1 MKIKHLITIG
11 IVLLALIASVASASI
26 LIVSGGQS
34 INISPLYKGL
44 VGHWKLDSDSEKVG
58 SELLSNGAFAT
69 TNGIVAPEGFVVVPG
84 SSTYGT
90 EDFAVAKYEMKNV
103 GGVATS
109 QAADTPWV
117 SISQT
122 DSITECSAL
131 GSKYHLITND
141 EWMTTARNAEQV
153 ASNWSGGSVGSG
165 DFARGWAAHTS
176 YGDAWTNTAAA
187 PTTDSDWL
195 YNTAANT
202 GGSTGT
208 HLYRRTHT
216 LSNGE
221 EIWDLSGNVWEWNSD
236 TIACAAAQCTTS
248 EMPYD
253 STPASEWIE
262 FTALNTYG
270 ELSYDKIRPSNSS
283 WSSTEDLGRVYTDY
297 NAASG
302 SNNTHAFRRGGRWD
316 YGAYAGVFTLTL
328 SAAPASTG
336 TDLGFRCSYTIWDR
350 DKGWTIDSDKASF
363 DATAGSV
370 SAGIKQTPS
379 GFPSAGLAGKSY
391 ILNYEITANTLSGGA
406 TNVLEVEGGT
416 TGLGAT
422 TINIDS
428 TVGKHSQV
436 FVYDSANT
444 SARLNIRNKD
454 ATAGAVSIT
463 NVSVKEI
470 QTADTTPNANH
481 GVVYGATQN
490 TSDMSFD
497 GTADYIQLADTQ
509 VMVTD
514 TSLAYWAKINTK
526 DYSGIVGYS
535 AGGTSYLRFGQS
547 TGTENNR
554 IYGETDVDGDAI
566 ILDFDGAIAY
576 DTWHH
581 FIIVQD
587 GDVWRLY
594 LDGSLQSDTDSSST
608 DLTFSRIG
616 QGRGG
621 ADYMDGSI
629 KDMRFYDRVL
639 SSTEISQLYSLGGR
653 QNNISVGSL
662 YKGLVG
668 HWKLDSESEKVGDE
682 KVVNGT
688 FDSATTGWLASV
700 SNISSVAGGV
710 SGNCLEVEN
719 SGASYGYAYDLITT
733 VVGKTYRHTY
743 YFKKGTDSGTIRL
756 GTSAGGAEIYNS
768 TKTDVEWTQYVKDFT
783 ATTTSTY
790 IRVGNASNTSGKTT
804 LYDNIS
810 IKELESADTTPYA
823 NHGVVYGATQ
833 NSDSMTFSG
842 SDNHIQFDSKVNL
855 GTEHTI
861 SIWHNDDNSGAD
873 NSLFGNDGDYT
884 GIRFSSVDS
893 LEYRVDSDYDDN
905 ANGSITRDGN
915 WHNLVISRIS
925 LTNINIYQDGVYLNN
940 ITGYSNTDDF
950 IIDLIGIRNASS
962 LDFIGDIKDV
972 RLYNRALSAQ
982 EIELLYKQR

>member
-11 IVLLALIASVASASI
+11 IVLLALVASVASASI

-44 VGHWKLDSDSEKVG
+44 VGHWKLDSEAGKVG
-58 SELLSNGAFAT
+58 ISVH
-69 TNGIVAPEGFVVVPG
+69 TN
-84 SSTYGT
+84 
-90 EDFAVAKYEMKNV
+90 
-103 GGVATS
+103 
-109 QAADTPWV
+109 
-117 SISQT
+117 
-122 DSITECSAL
+122 
-131 GSKYHLITND
+131 
-141 EWMTTARNAEQV
+141 
-153 ASNWSGGSVGSG
+153 
-165 DFARGWAAHTS
+165 
-176 YGDAWTNTAAA
+176 
-187 PTTDSDWL
+187 
-195 YNTAANT
+195 AN
-202 GGSTGT
+202 
-208 HLYRRTHT
+208 
-216 LSNGE
+216 
-221 EIWDLSGNVWEWNSD
+221 
-236 TIACAAAQCTTS
+236 
-248 EMPYD
+248 
-253 STPASEWIE
+253 
-262 FTALNTYG
+262 
-270 ELSYDKIRPSNSS
+270 
-283 WSSTEDLGRVYTDY
+283 
-297 NAASG
+297 
-302 SNNTHAFRRGGRWD
+302 
-316 YGAYAGVFTLTL
+316 
-328 SAAPASTG
+328 
-336 TDLGFRCSYTIWDR
+336 
-350 DKGWTIDSDKASF
+350 
-363 DATAGSV
+363 
-370 SAGIKQTPS
+370 
-379 GFPSAGLAGKSY
+379 
-391 ILNYEITANTLSGGA
+391 
-406 TNVLEVEGGT
+406 
-416 TGLGAT
+416 
-422 TINIDS
+422 
-428 TVGKHSQV
+428 
-436 FVYDSANT
+436 
-444 SARLNIRNKD
+444 
-454 ATAGAVSIT
+454 AVSIT
-463 NVSVKEI
+463 NEANSTSGWSAGSDGGTAATFASQSGEVNNSDYAFSFWYETGGTNSRLRYQTSLTSGESYRLTFDVKHNGTGSVVNAGFGNNSYGNVNAVYTVDPVINADWTTVEYDFVNDGTYYAWFAFLDGGGSGNATIYVDNLSIKPI